1 MRKVFLYQSTFSH
14 IPLQDLFG
22 MVGQVEKARI
32 TFDRSGRSTG
42 TAHVR
47 FARQSDAE
55 KALDKYNNVE
65 LDGKSFIVYDK
76 NK

>member
-1 MRKVFLYQSTFSH
+1 MHVFPHLTL
-14 IPLQDLFG
+14 PLKDLFG

-65 LDGKSFIVYDK
+65 LDGKK
-76 NK
+76 

>member
-1 MRKVFLYQSTFSH
+1 
-14 IPLQDLFG
+14 
-22 MVGQVEKARI
+22 MVGQVEKVRI

-65 LDGKSFIVYDK
+65 LDGKSFIVYDTSDVTYYL
-76 NK
+76 